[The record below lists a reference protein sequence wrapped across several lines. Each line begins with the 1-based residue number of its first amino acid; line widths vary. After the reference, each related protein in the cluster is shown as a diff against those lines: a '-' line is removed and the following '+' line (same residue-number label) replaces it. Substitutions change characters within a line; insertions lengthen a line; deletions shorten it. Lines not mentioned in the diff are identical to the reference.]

1 MLSYLP
7 LSVNYGNA
15 YLRRDLRLPG
25 RIMYYDSALID
36 AWKRSK
42 DCSRGTLYRLG
53 LLIAE
58 IGGQVVGTVTFKQQG
73 IAGDTEIGYGIAPD
87 HRGNGYAT
95 LGVRLALRHLTEN
108 YPDTSTVIARVS
120 ATNAGSVKVLV
131 RNQFGLV
138 QHIERLGLMTYKR
151 QLR

>member
-1 MLSYLP
+1 M
-7 LSVNYGNA
+7 
-15 YLRRDLRLPG
+15 
-25 RIMYYDSALID
+25 
-36 AWKRSK
+36 
-42 DCSRGTLYRLG
+42 
-53 LLIAE
+53 
-58 IGGQVVGTVTFKQQG
+58 GTVTFKQQV

-120 ATNAGSVKVLV
+120 ASNAGSVKVLV